1 MAKLDI
7 SDILAPSFAMREG
20 DNMTTTERES
30 VGRDFVS
37 MEPTDDE
44 LFSSF
49 IFYLTK
55 HASEEKVQNGF
66 PEDRTAFMNGLR
78 AAAGKAPFL
87 ARFLGNGSE
96 EITPADELLNQLEA
110 GKTLVLS
117 DGLIVIDDSKRNHI
131 ASVARSFFKEQ
142 GIAVLKEAAEA
153 AKQVWSGE
161 SV

>member
-1 MAKLDI
+1 
-7 SDILAPSFAMREG
+7 
-20 DNMTTTERES
+20 MTTTERET
-30 VGRDFVS
+30 VGGEYVS
-37 MEPTDDE
+37 MQPTDVE

-55 HASEEKVQNGF
+55 HALEEKTQNGF
-66 PEDRTAFMNGLR
+66 PKDRTVFINGLK

-96 EITPADELLNQLEA
+96 EITPADELLSQLET

-117 DGLIVIDDSKRNHI
+117 DGLLVIDDSKRDHI

-142 GIAVLKEAAEA
+142 GVAVLKEAAEA
-153 AKQVWSGE
+153 ARQVWSAQE
-161 SV
+161 A